1 MIKPKN
7 LAIPMAQFEDLTIG
21 KQYVIES
28 VSTREFIIIDDND
41 DFQTFPLNIKGFKF
55 EKPEQRLIQTTK
67 LEVMSNFLV
76 TYEVIKI
83 EDGMK
88 VFVRTIEQTDIQ
100 NFRKDVEHEL
110 ENAIANP
117 SDWVF
122 RTIWE

>member
-7 LAIPMAQFEDLTIG
+7 IAIPLAQFEDLTVG

-28 VSTREFIIIDDND
+28 VSIKEFIIIDDND

-76 TYEVIKI
+76 TYEVVKI

-88 VFVRTIEQTDIQ
+88 VFIRTVEQTDLFDFQ
-100 NFRKDVEHEL
+100 KSVEHEL
-110 ENAIANP
+110 ENEIANP

-122 RTIWE
+122 RTKWL